1 MENDMSISDRALL
14 VQLNISTWNTE
25 RLDKKQTERINA
37 LNNADSKAGK
47 VHKDLMCG
55 TTLAKDID
63 IVAGRARLWNNQNTM
78 PFEDRGARLLPTS
91 LFLNYYKPEMN
102 QREQKFNSM
111 VNKFIP
117 NYAAA
122 KQTAMNYLA
131 DMYREEDYPDASEIA
146 AKYKWTLTVKP
157 VPSSGHFCL
166 DIPAQELEEMKLS
179 CDADVEQ
186 RIAEAMRK
194 PWDDLHKMLLGMS
207 GKLQEVDEL
216 NGTPKRFHETFVTN
230 ALDLCKL
237 LNHMNITNDPQLDK
251 ARQQLELVLA
261 GTDVDDI
268 KENEFVR
275 SDMKKRVDNIL
286 NQFDW

>member
-1 MENDMSISDRALL
+1 MSISDRAVL
-14 VQLNISTWNTE
+14 VQLNISSWGTE
-25 RLDKKQTERINA
+25 RLDKSQTERINV
-37 LNNADSKAGK
+37 LNNADAKAGK

-63 IVAGRARLWNNQNTM
+63 LHVGRSRLYSNQNTM
-78 PFEDRGARLLPTS
+78 PWQDRGARLLPTS
-91 LFLNYYKPEMN
+91 LFLSYKDEMN
-102 QREQKFNSM
+102 SRETNFETM
-111 VNKFIP
+111 VNRFVP

-122 KQTAMNYLA
+122 KQTARNYLGS
-131 DMYREEDYPDASEIA
+131 MYREEDYPDVNDIAS
-146 AKYKWTLTVKP
+146 KYKWTLSVSP
-157 VPSSGHFCL
+157 IPSSGHFCL
-166 DIPAQELEEMKLS
+166 DVPAEDLENVRKS
-179 CDADVEQ
+179 CDDFVEQ
-186 RIAEAMRK
+186 KVADAMRK
-194 PWDDLHKMLLGMS
+194 PWEDLHNMLTGMS

-275 SDMKKRVDNIL
+275 SDMKKRVDSIL

>member
-1 MENDMSISDRALL
+1 MSISDRAVL
-14 VQLNISTWNTE
+14 VQLNISSWGTE
-25 RLDKKQTERINA
+25 RLDKSQTERINL

-63 IVAGRARLWNNQNTM
+63 LHVGRSRLWNNQNTM
-78 PFEDRGARLLPTS
+78 PWQDRGARLLPTS
-91 LFLNYYKPEMN
+91 LFLSYKDEMN
-102 QREQKFNSM
+102 SRETNFETM
-111 VNKFIP
+111 VNRFVP

-122 KQTAMNYLA
+122 KQTARNYLGS
-131 DMYREEDYPDASEIA
+131 MYREEDYPDVNDIAS
-146 AKYKWTLTVKP
+146 KYKWTLSVSP
-157 VPSSGHFCL
+157 IPSSGHFCL
-166 DIPAQELEEMKLS
+166 DVPAEDLENVRKS
-179 CDADVEQ
+179 CDDFVEQ
-186 RIAEAMRK
+186 KVADAMRK
-194 PWDDLHKMLLGMS
+194 PWEDLHNMLTGMS

-230 ALDLCKL
+230 ALDLCTL

>member
-1 MENDMSISDRALL
+1 MSISDRAVL
-14 VQLNISTWNTE
+14 VQLNISTWGTE
-25 RLDKKQTERINA
+25 RLDKSQTERINL
-37 LNNADSKAGK
+37 LNNADAKAGK

-63 IVAGRARLWNNQNTM
+63 LHVGRSRLWNNQNTM
-78 PFEDRGARLLPTS
+78 PWQDRGARLLPTS
-91 LFLNYYKPEMN
+91 LFLPYKDEMN
-102 QREQKFNSM
+102 SRETNFETM
-111 VNKFIP
+111 VNRFVP

-122 KQTAMNYLA
+122 KQTARNYLGS
-131 DMYREEDYPDASEIA
+131 MYREEDYPDVNDIAS
-146 AKYKWTLTVKP
+146 KYKWTLSVSP
-157 VPSSGHFCL
+157 IPSSGHFCL
-166 DIPAQELEEMKLS
+166 DVPAEDLENVRKS
-179 CDADVEQ
+179 CDDFVEQ
-186 RIAEAMRK
+186 KVADAMRK
-194 PWDDLHKMLLGMS
+194 PWEDLHTMLTGMS
-207 GKLQEVDEL
+207 GKLQEVEEL

-237 LNHMNITNDPQLDK
+237 LNHMNVTNDPELDK

-275 SDMKKRVDNIL
+275 SDMKKRVDTIL

>member
-1 MENDMSISDRALL
+1 MSISDRAVL
-14 VQLNISTWNTE
+14 VQLNISTWGTE
-25 RLDKKQTERINA
+25 RLDKSQTERINV
-37 LNNADSKAGK
+37 LNNADAKAGK

-63 IVAGRARLWNNQNTM
+63 LHVGRSRLWNNQNTM
-78 PFEDRGARLLPTS
+78 PWQDRGARLLPTS
-91 LFLNYYKPEMN
+91 LFLPYKGEMN
-102 QREQKFNSM
+102 DRETKFKTM
-111 VNKFIP
+111 VNRFVP

-122 KQTAMNYLA
+122 KQTARNYLGS
-131 DMYREEDYPDASEIA
+131 MYREEDYPDVNDIAS
-146 AKYKWTLTVKP
+146 KYKWTLSVSP
-157 VPSSGHFCL
+157 IPSSGHFCL
-166 DIPAQELEEMKLS
+166 DVPAEDLDNVRKS
-179 CDADVEQ
+179 CDDFVEQ
-186 RIAEAMRK
+186 KVAEAMRK
-194 PWDDLHKMLLGMS
+194 PWEDLHNMLTGMS

>member
-1 MENDMSISDRALL
+1 MSISDRAVL
-14 VQLNISTWNTE
+14 VQLNISSWGTE
-25 RLDKKQTERINA
+25 RLDKSQTERINV
-37 LNNADSKAGK
+37 LNNADAKAGK

-63 IVAGRARLWNNQNTM
+63 LHVGRSRLYSNQNTM
-78 PFEDRGARLLPTS
+78 PWQDRGARLLPTS
-91 LFLNYYKPEMN
+91 LFLSYKAEMN
-102 QREQKFNSM
+102 SRESSYVAM
-111 VNKFIP
+111 VNRFIP

-122 KQTAMNYLA
+122 KQTAMNYLGS
-131 DMYREEDYPDASEIA
+131 MYREEDYPEVNDIAS
-146 AKYKWTLTVKP
+146 KYKWTLSVSP
-157 VPSSGHFCL
+157 IPSSGHFCL
-166 DIPAQELEEMKLS
+166 DVPAEDLENVRKS
-179 CDADVEQ
+179 CDDFVEQ
-186 RIAEAMRK
+186 KVAEAMRK
-194 PWDDLHKMLLGMS
+194 PWEDLHTMLTGMS

>member
-1 MENDMSISDRALL
+1 MSISDRAVL
-14 VQLNISTWNTE
+14 VQLNISSWGTE
-25 RLDKKQTERINA
+25 RLDKSQTERINL

-63 IVAGRARLWNNQNTM
+63 LHVGRARLWNNQNTM
-78 PFEDRGARLLPTS
+78 PWQDRGARLLPTS
-91 LFLNYYKPEMN
+91 LFLPYKTEMN
-102 QREQKFNSM
+102 SKESKFEAM
-111 VNKFIP
+111 VNRFIP

-122 KQTAMNYLA
+122 KQTARNYLGS
-131 DMYREEDYPDASEIA
+131 MYQEEDYPDVNDIAS
-146 AKYKWTLTVKP
+146 KYKWTLSVSP
-157 VPSSGHFCL
+157 IPSSGHFCL
-166 DIPAQELEEMKLS
+166 DVPAEDLENVRKS
-179 CDADVEQ
+179 CDDFVEQ
-186 RIAEAMRK
+186 KVAEAMRK
-194 PWDDLHKMLLGMS
+194 PWEDLHNMLTGMS

-261 GTDVDDI
+261 GTDVEDI
-268 KENEFVR
+268 KDNEFVR
-275 SDMKKRVDNIL
+275 SNMKKNVDNIL

>member
-1 MENDMSISDRALL
+1 MSISDRAVL
-14 VQLNISTWNTE
+14 VQLNISSWGTE
-25 RLDKKQTERINA
+25 RLDKSQTERINL
-37 LNNADSKAGK
+37 LNNADAKAGK

-63 IVAGRARLWNNQNTM
+63 LHVGRSRLWNNQNTM
-78 PFEDRGARLLPTS
+78 PWQDRGARLLPTS
-91 LFLNYYKPEMN
+91 LFLSYKDEMN
-102 QREQKFNSM
+102 SREANFETM
-111 VNKFIP
+111 VNRFVP

-122 KQTAMNYLA
+122 KQTAKNYLGS
-131 DMYREEDYPDASEIA
+131 MYREEDYPDVNDIAS
-146 AKYKWTLTVKP
+146 KYKWTLSVSP
-157 VPSSGHFCL
+157 IPSSGHFCL
-166 DIPAQELEEMKLS
+166 DVPAEDLDNVRKS
-179 CDADVEQ
+179 CDDFVEQ
-186 RIAEAMRK
+186 KVAEAMRK
-194 PWDDLHKMLLGMS
+194 PWEDLHTMLTGMS

>member
-1 MENDMSISDRALL
+1 MSISERAVL
-14 VQLNISTWNTE
+14 VQLNISTWGTE
-25 RLDKKQTERINA
+25 RLDKSQTERINV
-37 LNNADSKAGK
+37 LNNADAKAGK

-63 IVAGRARLWNNQNTM
+63 LHVGRSRLWNNQNTM
-78 PFEDRGARLLPTS
+78 PWQDRGARLLPTS
-91 LFLNYYKPEMN
+91 LFLSYKDEMN
-102 QREQKFNSM
+102 SRETNFETM
-111 VNKFIP
+111 VNRFVP

-122 KQTAMNYLA
+122 KQTARNYLGS
-131 DMYREEDYPDASEIA
+131 MYREEDYPDVNDIAS
-146 AKYKWTLTVKP
+146 KYKWTLSVSP
-157 VPSSGHFCL
+157 IPSSGHFCL
-166 DIPAQELEEMKLS
+166 DVPAEDLENVRKS
-179 CDADVEQ
+179 CDDFVEQ
-186 RIAEAMRK
+186 KVAEAMRK
-194 PWDDLHKMLLGMS
+194 PWEDLHNMLTGMS

>member
-1 MENDMSISDRALL
+1 MSISDRAVL
-14 VQLNISTWNTE
+14 VQLNISSWGTE
-25 RLDKKQTERINA
+25 RLDKSQTERINL

-63 IVAGRARLWNNQNTM
+63 LHVGRSRLWNHQNTM
-78 PFEDRGARLLPTS
+78 PWQDRGARLLPTS
-91 LFLNYYKPEMN
+91 LFLSYKSEMN
-102 QREQKFNSM
+102 SKENKFETM
-111 VNKFIP
+111 VNRFIP

-122 KQTAMNYLA
+122 KQTAMNYLGS
-131 DMYREEDYPDASEIA
+131 MYREEDYPDVNDIAS
-146 AKYKWTLTVKP
+146 KYKWTLSVSP
-157 VPSSGHFCL
+157 IPSSGHFCL
-166 DIPAQELEEMKLS
+166 DVPAEDLENVRKS
-179 CDADVEQ
+179 CDDFVEQ
-186 RIAEAMRK
+186 KVAEAMRK
-194 PWDDLHKMLLGMS
+194 PWEDLHTMLTGMS

-251 ARQQLELVLA
+251 ARHQLELVLA

-268 KENEFVR
+268 KGNEFVR
-275 SDMKKRVDNIL
+275 SDMKKRVDDIL

>member
-1 MENDMSISDRALL
+1 
-14 VQLNISTWNTE
+14 
-25 RLDKKQTERINA
+25 
-37 LNNADSKAGK
+37 
-47 VHKDLMCG
+47 
-55 TTLAKDID
+55 
-63 IVAGRARLWNNQNTM
+63 M
-78 PFEDRGARLLPTS
+78 PWQDRGARLLPTS
-91 LFLNYYKPEMN
+91 LFLSYKAEMN
-102 QREQKFNSM
+102 SRESSYVAM
-111 VNKFIP
+111 VNRFIP

-122 KQTAMNYLA
+122 KQTAMNYLGS
-131 DMYREEDYPDASEIA
+131 MYREEDYPEVNDIAS
-146 AKYKWTLTVKP
+146 KYKWTLSVSP
-157 VPSSGHFCL
+157 IPSSGHFCL
-166 DIPAQELEEMKLS
+166 DVPAEDLENVRKS
-179 CDADVEQ
+179 CDDFVEQ
-186 RIAEAMRK
+186 KVAEAMRK
-194 PWDDLHKMLLGMS
+194 PWEDLHTMLTGMS

>member
-1 MENDMSISDRALL
+1 MSISDRAVL
-14 VQLNISTWNTE
+14 VQLNISSWGTE
-25 RLDKKQTERINA
+25 RLDKSQTERINV
-37 LNNADSKAGK
+37 LNNADAKAGK

-63 IVAGRARLWNNQNTM
+63 LHVGRSRLWNNQNTM
-78 PFEDRGARLLPTS
+78 PWQDRGARLLPTS
-91 LFLNYYKPEMN
+91 LFLSYKEEMN
-102 QREQKFNSM
+102 NRETNFETM
-111 VNKFIP
+111 VNRFVP

-122 KQTAMNYLA
+122 KQTARNYLGS
-131 DMYREEDYPDASEIA
+131 MYREEDYPDVNDIAS
-146 AKYKWTLTVKP
+146 KYKWTLSVSP
-157 VPSSGHFCL
+157 IPSSGHFCL
-166 DIPAQELEEMKLS
+166 DVPAEDLDNVRKS
-179 CDADVEQ
+179 CDDFVEQ
-186 RIAEAMRK
+186 KVAEAMRK
-194 PWDDLHKMLLGMS
+194 PWEDLHNMLTGMS

>member
-1 MENDMSISDRALL
+1 MSISDRAVL
-14 VQLNISTWNTE
+14 VQLNISSWGTE
-25 RLDKKQTERINA
+25 RLDKGQTERINV
-37 LNNADSKAGK
+37 LNNADAKAGK

-63 IVAGRARLWNNQNTM
+63 LHVGRARLWNNQNTM
-78 PFEDRGARLLPTS
+78 PWQDRGARLLPTS
-91 LFLNYYKPEMN
+91 LFLSYKAEMN
-102 QREQKFNSM
+102 SRESSYVAM
-111 VNKFIP
+111 VNRFIP

-122 KQTAMNYLA
+122 KQTAMNYLGS
-131 DMYREEDYPDASEIA
+131 MYREEDYPEVNDIAS
-146 AKYKWTLTVKP
+146 KYKWTLSVSP
-157 VPSSGHFCL
+157 IPSSGHFCL
-166 DIPAQELEEMKLS
+166 DVPAEDLENVRKS
-179 CDADVEQ
+179 CDDFVEQ
-186 RIAEAMRK
+186 KVAEAMRK
-194 PWDDLHKMLLGMS
+194 PWEDLHTMLTGMS

>member
-1 MENDMSISDRALL
+1 
-14 VQLNISTWNTE
+14 
-25 RLDKKQTERINA
+25 
-37 LNNADSKAGK
+37 
-47 VHKDLMCG
+47 
-55 TTLAKDID
+55 
-63 IVAGRARLWNNQNTM
+63 M
-78 PFEDRGARLLPTS
+78 PWQDRGARLLPTS
-91 LFLNYYKPEMN
+91 LFLSYKDEMN
-102 QREQKFNSM
+102 SRETNFETM
-111 VNKFIP
+111 VNRFVP

-122 KQTAMNYLA
+122 KQTARNYLGS
-131 DMYREEDYPDASEIA
+131 MYREEDYPDVNDIAS
-146 AKYKWTLTVKP
+146 KYKWTLSVSP
-157 VPSSGHFCL
+157 IPSSGHFCL
-166 DIPAQELEEMKLS
+166 DVPAEDLENVRKS
-179 CDADVEQ
+179 CDDFVEQ
-186 RIAEAMRK
+186 KVAEAMRK
-194 PWDDLHKMLLGMS
+194 PWEDLHNMLTGMS

-275 SDMKKRVDNIL
+275 SNMKKNVDNIL

>member
-1 MENDMSISDRALL
+1 MSISDRAVL
-14 VQLNISTWNTE
+14 VQLNISSWGTE
-25 RLDKKQTERINA
+25 RLDKSQTERINV
-37 LNNADSKAGK
+37 LNNADAKAGK

-63 IVAGRARLWNNQNTM
+63 LHVGRARLWNNQNTM
-78 PFEDRGARLLPTS
+78 PWQDRGARLLPTS
-91 LFLNYYKPEMN
+91 LFLSYKAEMN
-102 QREQKFNSM
+102 SRESSFVAM
-111 VNKFIP
+111 VNRFIP

-122 KQTAMNYLA
+122 KQTAMNYLGS
-131 DMYREEDYPDASEIA
+131 MYREEDYPEVNDIAS
-146 AKYKWTLTVKP
+146 KYKWTLSVSP
-157 VPSSGHFCL
+157 IPSSGHFCL
-166 DIPAQELEEMKLS
+166 DVPAEDLENVRKS
-179 CDADVEQ
+179 CDDFVEQ
-186 RIAEAMRK
+186 KVAEAMRK
-194 PWDDLHKMLLGMS
+194 PWEDLHTMLTGMS

>member
-1 MENDMSISDRALL
+1 MSISDRAVL
-14 VQLNISTWNTE
+14 VQLNISSWGTE
-25 RLDKKQTERINA
+25 RLDKSQTERINL

-63 IVAGRARLWNNQNTM
+63 LHVGRSRLWNNQNTM
-78 PFEDRGARLLPTS
+78 PWQDRGARLLPTS
-91 LFLNYYKPEMN
+91 LFLSYKDEMN
-102 QREQKFNSM
+102 SRETNFETM
-111 VNKFIP
+111 VNRFVP

-122 KQTAMNYLA
+122 KQTARNYLGS
-131 DMYREEDYPDASEIA
+131 MYREEDYPDVNDIAS
-146 AKYKWTLTVKP
+146 KYKWTLSVSP
-157 VPSSGHFCL
+157 IPSSGHFCL
-166 DIPAQELEEMKLS
+166 DVPAEDLENVRKS
-179 CDADVEQ
+179 CDDFVEQ
-186 RIAEAMRK
+186 KVADAMRK
-194 PWDDLHKMLLGMS
+194 PWEDLHTMLTGMS
-207 GKLQEVDEL
+207 GKLQEVEEL

>member
-1 MENDMSISDRALL
+1 MSISDRAVL
-14 VQLNISTWNTE
+14 VQLNISSWGTE
-25 RLDKKQTERINA
+25 RLDKSQTERINL

-63 IVAGRARLWNNQNTM
+63 LHVGRSRLWNNQNTM
-78 PFEDRGARLLPTS
+78 PWQDRGARLLPTS
-91 LFLNYYKPEMN
+91 LFLSYKDEMN
-102 QREQKFNSM
+102 SRETNFETM
-111 VNKFIP
+111 VNRFVP

-122 KQTAMNYLA
+122 KQTARNYLGS
-131 DMYREEDYPDASEIA
+131 MYREEDYPDVNDIAS
-146 AKYKWTLTVKP
+146 KYKWTLSVSP
-157 VPSSGHFCL
+157 IPSSGHFCL
-166 DIPAQELEEMKLS
+166 DVPAEDLENVRKS
-179 CDADVEQ
+179 CDDFVEQ
-186 RIAEAMRK
+186 KVADAMRK
-194 PWDDLHKMLLGMS
+194 PWEDLHNMLTGMS

>member
-1 MENDMSISDRALL
+1 MSISDRAVL
-14 VQLNISTWNTE
+14 VQLNISSWGTE
-25 RLDKKQTERINA
+25 RLDKGQTERINV
-37 LNNADSKAGK
+37 LNNADAKAGK

-63 IVAGRARLWNNQNTM
+63 LHVGRARLWNNQNTM
-78 PFEDRGARLLPTS
+78 PWQDRGARLLPTS
-91 LFLNYYKPEMN
+91 LFLSYKAEMN
-102 QREQKFNSM
+102 SRESSFVAM
-111 VNKFIP
+111 VNRFIP

-122 KQTAMNYLA
+122 KQTAMNYLGS
-131 DMYREEDYPDASEIA
+131 MYREEDYPEVNDIAS
-146 AKYKWTLTVKP
+146 KYKWTLSVSP
-157 VPSSGHFCL
+157 IPSSGHFCL
-166 DIPAQELEEMKLS
+166 DVPAEDLENVRKS
-179 CDADVEQ
+179 CDDFVEQ
-186 RIAEAMRK
+186 KVAEAMRK
-194 PWDDLHKMLLGMS
+194 PWEDLHTMLTGMS

>member
-1 MENDMSISDRALL
+1 MSISDRAVL
-14 VQLNISTWNTE
+14 VQLNISSWGTE
-25 RLDKKQTERINA
+25 RLDKSQTERINV
-37 LNNADSKAGK
+37 LNNADAKAGK

-63 IVAGRARLWNNQNTM
+63 LHVGRARLWNNQNTM
-78 PFEDRGARLLPTS
+78 PWQDRGARLLPTS
-91 LFLNYYKPEMN
+91 LFLSYKAEMN
-102 QREQKFNSM
+102 SRESSFVAM
-111 VNKFIP
+111 VNRFIP

-122 KQTAMNYLA
+122 KQTAMNYLGS
-131 DMYREEDYPDASEIA
+131 MYREEDYPEVNDIAS
-146 AKYKWTLTVKP
+146 KYKWTLSVSP
-157 VPSSGHFCL
+157 IPSSGHFCL
-166 DIPAQELEEMKLS
+166 DVPAEDLENVRKS
-179 CDADVEQ
+179 CDDFVEQ
-186 RIAEAMRK
+186 KVAEAMRK
-194 PWDDLHKMLLGMS
+194 PWEDLHTMLTGMS

-251 ARQQLELVLA
+251 ARKQLELVLA

>member
-1 MENDMSISDRALL
+1 MSISDRAVL
-14 VQLNISTWNTE
+14 VQLNISSWGTE
-25 RLDKKQTERINA
+25 RLDKGQTERINV
-37 LNNADSKAGK
+37 LNNADAKAGK

-63 IVAGRARLWNNQNTM
+63 LHVGRARLWNNQNTM
-78 PFEDRGARLLPTS
+78 PWQDRGARLLPTS
-91 LFLNYYKPEMN
+91 LFLSYKAEMN
-102 QREQKFNSM
+102 SRESSYVAM
-111 VNKFIP
+111 VNRFIP

-122 KQTAMNYLA
+122 KQTARNYLGS
-131 DMYREEDYPDASEIA
+131 MYREEDYPDVNDIAS
-146 AKYKWTLTVKP
+146 KYKWTLSVSP
-157 VPSSGHFCL
+157 IPSSGHFCL
-166 DIPAQELEEMKLS
+166 DVPAEDLENVRKS
-179 CDADVEQ
+179 CDDFVEQ
-186 RIAEAMRK
+186 KVAEAMRK
-194 PWDDLHKMLLGMS
+194 PWEDLHTMLTGMS

>member
-1 MENDMSISDRALL
+1 MSISDRAVL
-14 VQLNISTWNTE
+14 VQLNISSWGTE
-25 RLDKKQTERINA
+25 RLDKSQTERINV
-37 LNNADSKAGK
+37 LNNADAKAGK

-63 IVAGRARLWNNQNTM
+63 LHVGRSRLWNNQNTM
-78 PFEDRGARLLPTS
+78 PWQDRGARLLPTS
-91 LFLNYYKPEMN
+91 LFLSYKDEMN
-102 QREQKFNSM
+102 SRETNFKTM
-111 VNKFIP
+111 VNRFVP

-122 KQTAMNYLA
+122 KQTARNYLGS
-131 DMYREEDYPDASEIA
+131 MYREEDYPDVNDIAS
-146 AKYKWTLTVKP
+146 KYKWTLSVSP
-157 VPSSGHFCL
+157 IPSSGHFCL
-166 DIPAQELEEMKLS
+166 DVPAEDLENVRKS
-179 CDADVEQ
+179 CDDFVEQ
-186 RIAEAMRK
+186 KVADAMRK
-194 PWDDLHKMLLGMS
+194 PWEDLHNMLTGMS

-275 SDMKKRVDNIL
+275 SDMKKRVDSIL

>member
-1 MENDMSISDRALL
+1 MSISDRAVL
-14 VQLNISTWNTE
+14 VQLNISSWGTE
-25 RLDKKQTERINA
+25 RLDKSQTERINV
-37 LNNADSKAGK
+37 LNNADAKAGK

-63 IVAGRARLWNNQNTM
+63 LHVGRSRLWNNQNTM
-78 PFEDRGARLLPTS
+78 PWQDRGARLLPTS
-91 LFLNYYKPEMN
+91 LFMLSYKQDMN
-102 QREQKFNSM
+102 DRETKFENM
-111 VNKFIP
+111 VKAFIP
-117 NYAAA
+117 NYASA
-122 KQTAMNYLA
+122 KQTARNYLGS
-131 DMYREEDYPDASEIA
+131 MYREEDYPDVNDIAS
-146 AKYKWTLTVKP
+146 KYKWTLSVSP
-157 VPSSGHFCL
+157 IPSSGHFCL
-166 DIPAQELEEMKLS
+166 DVPAEDLENVRKS
-179 CDADVEQ
+179 CDDFVEQ
-186 RIAEAMRK
+186 KVADAMRK
-194 PWDDLHKMLLGMS
+194 PWEDLHNMLTGMS

>member
-1 MENDMSISDRALL
+1 MSISDRAVL
-14 VQLNISTWNTE
+14 VQLNISSWGTE
-25 RLDKKQTERINA
+25 RLDKSQTERINV
-37 LNNADSKAGK
+37 LNNADAKAGK

-63 IVAGRARLWNNQNTM
+63 LHVGRSRLWNNQNTM
-78 PFEDRGARLLPTS
+78 PWQDRGARLLPTS
-91 LFLNYYKPEMN
+91 LFLSYKDEMN
-102 QREQKFNSM
+102 SRETNFETM
-111 VNKFIP
+111 VNRFVP

-122 KQTAMNYLA
+122 KQTARNYLGS
-131 DMYREEDYPDASEIA
+131 MYREEDYPDVNDIAS
-146 AKYKWTLTVKP
+146 KYKWTLSVSP
-157 VPSSGHFCL
+157 IPSSGHFCL
-166 DIPAQELEEMKLS
+166 DVPAEDLENVRKS
-179 CDADVEQ
+179 CDDFVEQ
-186 RIAEAMRK
+186 KVAEAMRK
-194 PWDDLHKMLLGMS
+194 PWEDLHNMLTGMS

>member
-1 MENDMSISDRALL
+1 MSISDRAVL
-14 VQLNISTWNTE
+14 VQLNISSWGTE
-25 RLDKKQTERINA
+25 RLDKSQTERINV
-37 LNNADSKAGK
+37 LNNADAKAGK

-63 IVAGRARLWNNQNTM
+63 LHVGRSRLWNNQNTM
-78 PFEDRGARLLPTS
+78 PWQDRGARLLPTS
-91 LFLNYYKPEMN
+91 LFLPYKGEMN
-102 QREQKFNSM
+102 GRETTFKTM
-111 VNKFIP
+111 VNRFVP

-122 KQTAMNYLA
+122 KQTARNYLGS
-131 DMYREEDYPDASEIA
+131 MYREEDYPDVNDIAS
-146 AKYKWTLTVKP
+146 KYKWTLSVSP
-157 VPSSGHFCL
+157 IPSSGHFCL
-166 DIPAQELEEMKLS
+166 DVPAEDLDNVRKS
-179 CDADVEQ
+179 CDDFVEQ
-186 RIAEAMRK
+186 KVAEAMRK
-194 PWDDLHKMLLGMS
+194 PWEDLHNMLTGMS

-251 ARQQLELVLA
+251 ARQQLELVLV

-275 SDMKKRVDNIL
+275 SDMKKRVDSIL

>member
-1 MENDMSISDRALL
+1 MSISDRAVL
-14 VQLNISTWNTE
+14 VQLNISSWGTE
-25 RLDKKQTERINA
+25 RLDKSQTERINV
-37 LNNADSKAGK
+37 LNNADAKAGK

-63 IVAGRARLWNNQNTM
+63 LHVGRSRLWNNQNTM
-78 PFEDRGARLLPTS
+78 PWQDRGARLLPTS
-91 LFLNYYKPEMN
+91 LFLSYKDEMN
-102 QREQKFNSM
+102 SREANFETM
-111 VNKFIP
+111 VNRFVP

-122 KQTAMNYLA
+122 KQTAKNYLGS
-131 DMYREEDYPDASEIA
+131 MYREEDYPDVNDIAS
-146 AKYKWTLTVKP
+146 KYKWTLSVSP
-157 VPSSGHFCL
+157 IPSSGHFCL
-166 DIPAQELEEMKLS
+166 DVPAEDLDNVRKS
-179 CDADVEQ
+179 CDDFVEQ
-186 RIAEAMRK
+186 KVAEAMRK
-194 PWDDLHKMLLGMS
+194 PWEDLHTMLTGMS

>member
-1 MENDMSISDRALL
+1 MSISDRAVL
-14 VQLNISTWNTE
+14 VQLNISSWGTE
-25 RLDKKQTERINA
+25 RLDKSQTERINV
-37 LNNADSKAGK
+37 LNNADAKAGK

-63 IVAGRARLWNNQNTM
+63 LHVGRSRLWNNQNTM
-78 PFEDRGARLLPTS
+78 PWQDRGARLLPTS
-91 LFLNYYKPEMN
+91 LFLSYKDEMN
-102 QREQKFNSM
+102 SRETNFKTM
-111 VNKFIP
+111 VNRFVP

-122 KQTAMNYLA
+122 KQTARNYLGS
-131 DMYREEDYPDASEIA
+131 MYREEDYPDVNDIAS
-146 AKYKWTLTVKP
+146 KYKWTLSVSP
-157 VPSSGHFCL
+157 IPSSGHFCL
-166 DIPAQELEEMKLS
+166 DVPAEDLENVRKS
-179 CDADVEQ
+179 CDDFVEQ
-186 RIAEAMRK
+186 KVAEAMRK
-194 PWDDLHKMLLGMS
+194 PWEDLHNMLTGMS

-275 SDMKKRVDNIL
+275 SDMKKRVDSIL